1 MLTDILQ
8 LLIYG
13 VILGS
18 VIALGAIGVSLIFGI
33 LRFAHFAHGDLMTAG
48 AYFALFFMTAT
59 GASIWLAFPFA
70 VLAAIAVALAF
81 DRIVYR
87 RLRRTRPVI
96 LLIASIGVAFIL
108 RNAVL
113 AVWGPDITV
122 YESGIKPPIRFAGLR
137 IKEDQLAIII
147 GAVVLVV
154 LLSLFLQRTRMG
166 KAMRAMADD
175 PDLARITGI
184 DTDRVILWTW
194 VIGAGL
200 AAAGGVFLA
209 LDTRLQPTL
218 GWDILLAIFAATI
231 LGGIGK
237 PYGAIV
243 GAMVVGI
250 SAELGA
256 GLPGVFGAD
265 WSLTA
270 YKPAI
275 TFALMIAMLLW
286 RPQGL
291 IGGRT

>member
-1 MLTDILQ
+1 MIDFLQ

-13 VILGS
+13 VVLGS
-18 VIALGAIGVSLIFGI
+18 IVALGAVGVSLIFGI

-48 AYFALFFMTAT
+48 AYFALFVMTAT
-59 GASIWLAFPFA
+59 GASIWAAFPFA
-70 VLAAIAVALAF
+70 VLGAILVALAF
-81 DRIVYR
+81 DRVVYR

-96 LLIASIGVAFIL
+96 LLIASIGAAFIL

-113 AVWGPDITV
+113 AIWGPDVIV
-122 YESGIKPPIRFAGLR
+122 YESGIKPPIRFWGLR
-137 IKEDQLAIII
+137 LKEDQLAIII
-147 GAVVLVV
+147 GAVTLVV

-184 DTDRVILWTW
+184 DTDRVIVWTW
-194 VIGAGL
+194 VIGGGL
-200 AAAGGVFLA
+200 AAAGGIFLA

-218 GWDILLAIFAATI
+218 GWDILLAVFAATI

-237 PYGAIV
+237 PYGAIA

-256 GLPGVFGAD
+256 GLPGLLGAD

-291 IGGRT
+291 IGGRA